1 MTRTTARTTT
11 RTVARTVTAVL
22 TAALVALA
30 VVLES
35 PELIT
40 AALLVVVLGT
50 GWDLRR
56 TREPARVRVRP

>member
-1 MTRTTARTTT
+1 MAQTTT
-11 RTVARTVTAVL
+11 RTMTRTMIAVL

-30 VVLES
+30 VVLQQ
-35 PELIT
+35 PEFIT

-56 TREPARVRVRP
+56 TREPARARVRP

>member
-1 MTRTTARTTT
+1 MARTTT
-11 RTVARTVTAVL
+11 RTMTRTMTAVL

-30 VVLES
+30 VVLQR
-35 PELIT
+35 PEFIT

-56 TREPARVRVRP
+56 TRELARVRVRP